1 MLWTRSEEGEG
12 RQFVLLRC
20 MGVPNGRTIQHVRL
34 RLAMSD
40 SCSLVRC
47 EEPLSVGGDP
57 FRAPALLGRT
67 HVDSRPRLEVGSPE
81 RGLSRT

>member
-1 MLWTRSEEGEG
+1 MLWTWSEEGEG
-12 RQFVLLRC
+12 RQFVRLRC
-20 MGVPNGRTIQHVRL
+20 MSVPDGRTIQHVRL
-34 RLAMSD
+34 RPALSD
-40 SCSLVRC
+40 SRSSVRC
-47 EEPLSVGGDP
+47 EEILSVGGDP